1 METIEDLIKKIS
13 TSDYDQETRYYEM
26 YFQKN
31 MKHDDVETWV
41 KKCLDLPKITKKSTP
56 KKTKKKETKAPE
68 NKRNSLFICKICKS
82 DDVVWFQKQTRSA
95 DEAMTVFLECRQCF
109 AKWKQ

>member
-31 MKHDDVETWV
+31 MSDHEDNMELTIFKMEYH
-41 KKCLDLPKITKKSTP
+41 LP
-56 KKTKKKETKAPE
+56 
-68 NKRNSLFICKICKS
+68 S
-82 DDVVWFQKQTRSA
+82 DQQAQR
-95 DEAMTVFLECRQCF
+95 LQQLRPLQLP
-109 AKWKQ
+109 